1 MALHIPI
8 AVLAG
13 LAALWAVNV
22 PHDNFAGVMR
32 QLIAIAV
39 LTYLFIV
46 VRRARSNANKTL
58 TSDIADASA
67 AKITAYDKQGRTPL
81 ERMFKS

>member
-1 MALHIPI
+1 MGLHITI

-22 PHDNFAGVMR
+22 PHHNLTGVMR

-39 LTYLFIV
+39 LTYLLIV
-46 VRRARSNANKTL
+46 VRRARSKQR
-58 TSDIADASA
+58 SDSESVNGALV
-67 AKITAYDKQGRTPL
+67 AKITVYDEQGRTPV
-81 ERMFKS
+81 ERVFKS